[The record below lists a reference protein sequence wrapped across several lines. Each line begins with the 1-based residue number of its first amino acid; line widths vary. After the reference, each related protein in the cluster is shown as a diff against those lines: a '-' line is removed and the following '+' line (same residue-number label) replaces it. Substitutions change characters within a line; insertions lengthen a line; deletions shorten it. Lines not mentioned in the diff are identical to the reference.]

1 LPFFVA
7 YSLKL
12 LKKTLKQYLVYPKIV
27 GLMILVLLGAGYL
40 VYYFERGQSDYFHSW
55 WDGIYFSV
63 ITSATVGYGDKYPVT
78 LAGQAVVVVLIL
90 IGGSLLAV
98 LIANIGGSFALRVS
112 RRERGF
118 VHAHHLRNHIIVCN
132 WNNQVKA
139 AIRDYRKAHHNVSF
153 VLIDHA
159 VETNPIEE
167 YDVHFIR
174 GSFTED
180 ETLMKANVQ
189 HAKTVLIFGDRRID
203 EHTADAKAMKAV
215 LAIKYLNPKAHTIVE
230 CLSGDTRSL
239 RRVGADEVINIGE
252 INSRLLVQ
260 TTLSQHITHVL
271 QELLADGHGND
282 FFEAT
287 VADRYAGKHFGDI
300 AVELRHKG
308 ATLIALGGEN
318 TVVNPDPTTVVNK
331 GSTLI
336 YIAAKEIAM

>member
-1 LPFFVA
+1 M
-7 YSLKL
+7 YSLKV
-12 LKKTLKQYLVYPKIV
+12 LKKTLKQYVIYPKIV
-27 GLMILVLLGAGYL
+27 GLMILVLMGAGYL

-78 LAGQAVVVVLIL
+78 WAGQAVVIVLIL

-139 AIRDYRKAHHNVSF
+139 AIKDYRKAHHKVNF

-167 YDVHFIR
+167 CDVHFIR

-180 ETLMKANVQ
+180 ETLTKANVQ
-189 HAKTVLIFGDRRID
+189 QAKTVLIFGDRRID

-215 LAIKYLNPKAHTIVE
+215 LAIKFLNPSVHTIVE
-230 CLSGDTRSL
+230 CLSGDIRSL
-239 RRVGADEVINIGE
+239 KRVGADEVINIGE

-260 TTLSQHITHVL
+260 TTLSQNISNVL
-271 QELLADGHGND
+271 QELLAHGQGND
-282 FFEAT
+282 FYEAP
-287 VADRYAGKHFGDI
+287 VSERYVGKHFGDI

-308 ATLIALGGEN
+308 VTLIALGGESAEI
-318 TVVNPDPTTVVNK
+318 NPDPGTVVNK
-331 GSTLI
+331 GSSLI
-336 YIAAKEIAM
+336 YIGKQEITI